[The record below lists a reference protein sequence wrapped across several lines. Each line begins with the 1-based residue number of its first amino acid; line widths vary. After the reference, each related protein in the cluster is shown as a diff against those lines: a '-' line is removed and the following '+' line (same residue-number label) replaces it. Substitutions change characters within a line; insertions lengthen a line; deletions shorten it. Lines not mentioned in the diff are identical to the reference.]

1 VKNRELSNWTKQKF
15 LIYGQM
21 GITIKSDG
29 RTSGCTANLRDIEGN
44 Q

>member
-1 VKNRELSNWTKQKF
+1 
-15 LIYGQM
+15 M

-44 Q
+44 QWVGKWSICE